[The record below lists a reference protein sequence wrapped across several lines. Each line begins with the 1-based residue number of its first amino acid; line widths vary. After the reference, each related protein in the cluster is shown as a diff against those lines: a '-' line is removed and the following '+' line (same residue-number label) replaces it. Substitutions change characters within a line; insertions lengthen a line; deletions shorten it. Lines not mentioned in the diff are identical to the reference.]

1 MKVLFDTNIILD
13 LLLDRKPFSE
23 NAAYLFSLV
32 EKSVINGYLS
42 ATTVTTVRYLL
53 QKSIGS
59 KRASRHIKTMLS
71 LFDIAP
77 VTRIVLADA
86 LNIPFSDYEDA
97 VIHES
102 ARHAGVQYIITR
114 DLSGFRKAKLY
125 VLTPDE
131 FIRMLE
137 STE

>member
-42 ATTVTTVRYLL
+42 ATTVTTVHYLL
-53 QKSIGS
+53 QKSTGS
-59 KRASRHIKTMLS
+59 KSASRHIKTMLS

-77 VTRIVLADA
+77 VTRIVLDDA

-114 DLSGFRKAKLY
+114 DLSGFKKAKLY

-131 FIRMLE
+131 FIRILE